1 MFDLP
6 SDLEVTLP
14 RVTTIGNK
22 SIKIENYIAIIE
34 YSDKMIKIQT
44 KNNILKIHGDNL
56 IIKYITEEDALIEGK
71 IYSIEYWV

>member
-6 SDLEVTLP
+6 SDLEITLP

-22 SIKIENYIAIIE
+22 CIKIENYIGIIE
-34 YSDKMIKIQT
+34 YSDKVIKIST
-44 KNNILKIHGDNL
+44 KTNTLKIQGDNL
-56 IIKYITEEDALIEGK
+56 LIKYITEEDACIEGK